1 MNVETSTDA
10 SRVLYL
16 HSSQASQNLSGIA
29 SAGEGRKTTDV
40 LFHLEE
46 PIVVPPHHSILAS
59 IHSCSIPY
67 SFYNFQTG
75 RNTTLKFGRSNDGVI
90 TTTADHTLT
99 LNQGNYNIR
108 TLIDE
113 VIASVNTYYSG
124 VDGGTA
130 LTTSTGLNV
139 VFNPSTLKNEWIWL
153 MDGKRLTLMFRKD
166 QTTNFKEELGF
177 ASNNFVAGLSDATEN
192 ETGYNFWMERD
203 GTTTRIGYDD
213 GTTSTIILSQTG
225 GVSTPIAD
233 PLSFFSVVDVN
244 FHIRSLYIRTNITQH
259 SVLDSAIG
267 CRFSN
272 ILARIPITANS
283 GGELQIS
290 PTDGA
295 VHTLM
300 LKVREITTIFMRLT
314 DKDNTIIDLNGLDWA
329 IAIQFNFIETPEI
342 QVPVS
347 VRQKIEAKQY
357 HAWLKSQGKSK
368 EKELKEFVEM
378 DENKKFLSV

>member
-1 MNVETSTDA
+1 MANLETATDA
-10 SRVLYL
+10 SRVIYL
-16 HSSQASQNLSGIA
+16 DSSQASDNLSGVV
-29 SAGEGRKTTDV
+29 SAGEGKKTTSV
-40 LFHLEE
+40 LFQLQE
-46 PIVVPPHHSILAS
+46 PIVVPPHHTILVS
-59 IHSCSIPY
+59 IHSCSIPF

-90 TTTADHTLT
+90 TTTVDHTLT

-113 VIASVNTYYSG
+113 VIASVNTYYSK
-124 VDGGTA
+124 
-130 LTTSTGLNV
+130 TTTTGLNV

-153 MDGKRLTLMFRKD
+153 EDGKRLTLMFRKD

-213 GTTSTIILSQTG
+213 GTTSTIILSQT
-225 GVSTPIAD
+225 TPASLTPLAD

-244 FHIRSLYIRTNITQH
+244 YHIRSLYVRTNITQH

-272 ILARIPITANS
+272 ILARIPITAVS

-290 PTDGA
+290 PSDGA
-295 VHTLM
+295 VHTLA
-300 LKVREITTIFMRLT
+300 LKVREITFISVRLT
-314 DKDNTIIDLNGLDWA
+314 DKDNILIDLNGLDFT
-329 IAIQFNFIETPEI
+329 IAIQFDFIETPT
-342 QVPVS
+342 
-347 VRQKIEAKQY
+347 IEAPIDKRKTIEARQY
-357 HAWLKSQGKSK
+357 HSWLKSQGKSK
-368 EKELKEFVEM
+368 ERELKEFVEM
-378 DENKKFLSV
+378 DENKKFLNV

>member
-1 MNVETSTDA
+1 MANLETSTDA
-10 SRVLYL
+10 SRVIYL
-16 HSSQASQNLSGIA
+16 DSSQATDNLSGVA
-29 SAGEGRKTTDV
+29 SAGESRKSTSV
-40 LFHLEE
+40 MFQLQEA
-46 PIVVPPHHSILAS
+46 IVVPPHHSILAS
-59 IHSCSIPY
+59 IHSCSIPF

-90 TTTADHTLT
+90 TSVVNHTLT
-99 LNQGNYNIR
+99 LKQGNYNIR

-113 VIASVNTYYSG
+113 VIASVNTYYSK
-124 VDGGTA
+124 TK
-130 LTTSTGLNV
+130 STGLNV

-153 MDGKRLTLMFRKD
+153 EDGKRLTLMFMKD

-177 ASNNFVAGLSDATEN
+177 APNNFIAGLSDALTN

-213 GTTSTIILSQTG
+213 GTTSTIILSQLG

-244 FHIRSLYIRTNITQH
+244 YHIRSLYVRTNITQH

-272 ILARIPITANS
+272 ILARIPITASS

-290 PTDGA
+290 PSDGA
-295 VHTLM
+295 VHTLA
-300 LKVREITTIFMRLT
+300 LKVREITFISVRLT
-314 DKDNTIIDLNGLDWA
+314 DKDNILIDLNGLDFT
-329 IAIQFNFIETPEI
+329 IAIQFDFIETPEVVAPI
-342 QVPVS
+342 DK
-347 VRQKIEAKQY
+347 RKKIEARQY
-357 HAWLKSQGKSK
+357 HAFLKSQGKGK
-368 EKELKEFVEM
+368 AVELKEFVSQE
-378 DENKKFLSV
+378 ENKKFLNV